1 MDALENGYYTSVDFR
16 NAAGVTSSN
25 NWQPMSANSNS
36 IYYVNPTVSSS
47 ANNVISGTVCSN
59 LVLSGQGMDFQVP
72 FNFTANTASY
82 SRTFNGYDVLI
93 LPFQANIPSGVTAYL
108 ISPDAGNINC
118 TAISNGIIP
127 ANTPVIINAT
137 GNITFNG
144 SGNVSTPKAITVN
157 QMNGIYQS
165 IKVPANAYVL
175 KTENGVTGFYKVTA
189 GSEPAIGS
197 FKAYLTEENA
207 YSANVLPLNFGS
219 LSTRN
224 ISAEARKEGIK
235 IYPNPVKADLFIDSD
250 LSEAAATIFDARGSV
265 IRTGLKINSGKT
277 KLI

>member
-1 MDALENGYYTSVDFR
+1 
-16 NAAGVTSSN
+16 
-25 NWQPMSANSNS
+25 MSANTNS
-36 IYYVNPTVSSS
+36 IYYVNSNVSSS
-47 ANNVISGTVCSN
+47 ANNVISGTACSN

-93 LPFQANIPSGVTAYL
+93 LPFQANIPSGVTAYMM
-108 ISPDAGNINC
+108 SPGAGNITC

-144 SGNVSTPKAITVN
+144 SGNVSTPKAITIN
-157 QMNGIYQS
+157 QMNGAYQS

-197 FKAYLTEENA
+197 FKAYLTEENT
-207 YSANVLPLNFGS
+207 YSANVLPLSFGT
-219 LSTRN
+219 LSVRN
-224 ISAEARKEGIK
+224 IFAEAKKEQVK

-250 LSEAAATIFDARGSV
+250 SAEAIAAIFDGRGSI
-265 IRTGLKINSGKT
+265 IRSGLKINSGKNHINVADFPAGIYFVEVT
-277 KLI
+277 QKNSTVVKQKFVKE